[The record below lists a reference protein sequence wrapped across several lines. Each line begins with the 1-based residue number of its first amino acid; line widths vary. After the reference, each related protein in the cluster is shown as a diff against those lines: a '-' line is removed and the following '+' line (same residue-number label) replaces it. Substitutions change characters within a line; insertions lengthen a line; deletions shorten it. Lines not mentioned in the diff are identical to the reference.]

1 MSAGR
6 EMFRLCHRA
15 GDILGPAAER
25 TCSFVRSLQNA
36 DGGFCGR
43 DDRSDLY
50 YSLFAGQVLASLE
63 DHEPLQALADYLD
76 QFACGEE
83 LDLVH
88 LSCLARCWAVA
99 LKRPVEGEFRNE
111 VVSRIRAHRSGDG
124 GYGLIPGCRQGSAY
138 GCFLA
143 AGTLADLDEPIEQPE
158 LLIDFIGSLFL
169 PNGGAINQADLPF
182 AATPSTAAA
191 VVVLAEAGGHPP
203 QQAGDW
209 LRSQLHEDG
218 GFVAAPGAPASDL
231 LSTATALH
239 ALGVLG
245 DDTTDLRPACS
256 KFVRE
261 RRHDSGGYAAST
273 LDTEPDAE
281 YTWYGLLAT
290 GQLG

>member
-1 MSAGR
+1 M
-6 EMFRLCHRA
+6 
-15 GDILGPAAER
+15 
-25 TCSFVRSLQNA
+25 RSLQNA
-36 DGGFCGR
+36 DGGFRGR

-63 DHEPLQALADYLD
+63 DREPLDALAGYLD
-76 QFACGEE
+76 QFTCGED

-88 LSCLARCWAVA
+88 LCCLARCWVVA
-99 LKRPVEGEFRNE
+99 LDRSLPQEIRTAVIE
-111 VVSRIRAHRSGDG
+111 RIRAHRSGDG

-143 AGTLADLDEPIEQPE
+143 AGTLADLHEPIEQPD

-169 PNGGAINQADLPF
+169 PNGGAINQVDLPF

-191 VVVLAEAGGHPP
+191 VVVLAEVGSHPP

-239 ALGVLG
+239 ALGILG
-245 DDTTDLRPACS
+245 DDTSDLKPVCS
-256 KFVRE
+256 KFVEE
-261 RRHDSGGYAAST
+261 RRHDLGGYAAST
-273 LDTEPDAE
+273 LDAEPDAE
-281 YTWYGLLAT
+281 
-290 GQLG
+290 